1 LIVSLDNAEHGMDF
15 RFTPEQEAFRQ
26 DIRAFLKQECPEPPA
41 IPEDGW
47 IIGFDKAFSQKV
59 GARGWIGLTWPRA
72 YGGQGQSYL
81 DRLIL
86 TEELLRHGAPVAA
99 HWIGDRQMGP
109 SILRYGTPEQ
119 KATLLPG
126 IIAGDLVFCIGMSEP
141 GAGSDLAGLQ
151 TRAVPDGDDYILS
164 GQKIW
169 TSFAHLADYCYLVA
183 RTNPDVPKHKG
194 ISEFIVDMRS
204 PGITVKPIVDMTGAH
219 HFNEVFFEQVRLP
232 KSALVGEKD
241 RGWYQIAAQLDYERS
256 GIERLMSNYPLL
268 QAICDYV
275 KEMELNRR
283 ETIRQRLAQL
293 HIEFTMGKFLVYKVA
308 WWLSQGMVPNAAAA
322 AAKAFC
328 TEYEQRLAQTANELL
343 GSYGQLLPGS
353 PHARLGGRSARAYLY
368 APAYTIQGGTSTI
381 LRNIVAMRGLGLPPG

>member
-1 LIVSLDNAEHGMDF
+1 MDF

-26 DIRAFLKQECPEPPA
+26 DIRAFLEQECPEPPA

-47 IIGFDKAFSQKV
+47 IVGFDKAFSQKL
-59 GARGWIGLTWPRA
+59 GARGWIGLTWPQE
-72 YGGQGQSYL
+72 YGGQGRSYL

-194 ISEFIVDMRS
+194 ISEFIVDMRT

-232 KSALVGEKD
+232 KSALVGEQD

-256 GIERLMSNYPLL
+256 GIERLMSNYPLW

-275 KEMELNRR
+275 KETGLNRR

-353 PHARLGGRSARAYLY
+353 PHARLGGRTARAYLY